1 MEVLSFPL
9 FFLWAPGGCVVV
21 LLGFPSK
28 VCFCMYP
35 YKVSFSCLSLLAVHM
50 FMAEVYTTC
59 QIPTKF
65 NESEARSL
73 RKPSIESHVLGC
85 YRIHTCLA
93 VHHVFADLSARCYF
107 LGCSFQKVAVDLI
120 FSICS
125 LIFPQLL
132 QWFVLVISCYSD
144 LSRPTATTVICLRP
158 PFPPTTTTSLHH
170 KQTVGQKLKHLLV
183 CVWVFGKSSKIHLF
197 LKLAVFMKVPFTFR
211 AYADRSHAEGI
222 IVPKI

>member
-1 MEVLSFPL
+1 MLLWCSVVFLWFSMEVLSFPL

-50 FMAEVYTTC
+50 FMAAVYTTC

-132 QWFVLVISCYSD
+132 Q
-144 LSRPTATTVICLRP
+144 
-158 PFPPTTTTSLHH
+158 
-170 KQTVGQKLKHLLV
+170 
-183 CVWVFGKSSKIHLF
+183 
-197 LKLAVFMKVPFTFR
+197 
-211 AYADRSHAEGI
+211 
-222 IVPKI
+222 

>member
-1 MEVLSFPL
+1 MLLWCSVVFLWFSMEVLSFPL

-50 FMAEVYTTC
+50 FMAKVYTTC

-65 NESEARSL
+65 NEYEARSL
-73 RKPSIESHVLGC
+73 RKSSIESRVLGC

-93 VHHVFADLSARCYF
+93 VHHIFADLSGRCYF
-107 LGCSFQKVAVDLI
+107 LGCSFQKVKVDLI

-132 QWFVLVISCYSD
+132 Q
-144 LSRPTATTVICLRP
+144 
-158 PFPPTTTTSLHH
+158 
-170 KQTVGQKLKHLLV
+170 
-183 CVWVFGKSSKIHLF
+183 
-197 LKLAVFMKVPFTFR
+197 
-211 AYADRSHAEGI
+211 
-222 IVPKI
+222 

>member
-50 FMAEVYTTC
+50 FMAAVYTTC

-93 VHHVFADLSARCYF
+93 VHHVFADLSARRYF
-107 LGCSFQKVAVDLI
+107 LRVLRSKGGGGLNI
-120 FSICS
+120 FN
-125 LIFPQLL
+125 LFT
-132 QWFVLVISCYSD
+132 Y
-144 LSRPTATTVICLRP
+144 LSTATTVIRL
-158 PFPPTTTTSLHH
+158 
-170 KQTVGQKLKHLLV
+170 GQQLLQ
-183 CVWVFGKSSKIHLF
+183 
-197 LKLAVFMKVPFTFR
+197 
-211 AYADRSHAEGI
+211 
-222 IVPKI
+222 